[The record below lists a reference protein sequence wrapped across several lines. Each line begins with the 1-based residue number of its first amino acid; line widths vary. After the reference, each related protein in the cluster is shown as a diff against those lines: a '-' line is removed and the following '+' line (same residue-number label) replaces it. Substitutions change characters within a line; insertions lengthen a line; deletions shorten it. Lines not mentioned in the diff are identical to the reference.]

1 MFLSRTRVYRL
12 CVRRV
17 YRHEHVLDSFF
28 DYSALTAQIIAQV
41 LGCTV
46 LALGI
51 AMEVRCGSITMPGE
65 GIQVA
70 ISRVS
75 GMPFAKTKIMLTAHW

>member
-1 MFLSRTRVYRL
+1 MFYPELAFIGFVFGVFIDMNMSLT
-12 CVRRV
+12 
-17 YRHEHVLDSFF
+17 SFF

>member
-1 MFLSRTRVYRL
+1 MFGVFIDMNMSLT
-12 CVRRV
+12 
-17 YRHEHVLDSFF
+17 SFF

-51 AMEVRCGSITMPGE
+51 AMEVRC
-65 GIQVA
+65 
-70 ISRVS
+70 R
-75 GMPFAKTKIMLTAHW
+75 